1 MNTLP
6 TDIPPT
12 ENWNIATVCDIR
24 IGELFR
30 DNPYLRD
37 KYLDIDPVAIS
48 QVLNV
53 FNPDKKAGLIFTA
66 THDMTLNPNTESMK
80 LVYGRTIHNTK
91 PLIKNTDRKT
101 ISVQVGVGGS
111 FNGRVDI
118 NTILQKAHEYI
129 LGDQPDMLIARPGRI
144 NKLLGRKMLLSRYDQ
159 MAMIAGSVYEESHLQ
174 EISVHEL
181 HHASNSD
188 IELKKHRNAIRHE
201 YFQKIGKY
209 GLTGYSI
216 YLASAAVQ
224 TMGMVPEY
232 TIALTGVVSA
242 GVFIPKILRGRKE
255 LQNYISYDSPSEVGA
270 YATKQIAHTL
280 PQIISFK
287 TK

>member
-66 THDMTLNPNTESMK
+66 THDMTLNPNTESMEH
-80 LVYGRTIHNTK
+80 VYGRTITDIR
-91 PLIKNTDRKT
+91 PWIKKTDRKP

-111 FNGRVDI
+111 FNARVDI
-118 NTILQKAHEYI
+118 NTILQKAPEYI
-129 LGDQPDMLIARPGRI
+129 LKDQPDMLIARPGRI

-159 MAMIAGSVYEESHLQ
+159 MAMIAGSVYEESRLQ
-174 EISVHEL
+174 ETSVHEL

-188 IELKKHRNAIRHE
+188 IELKKHRNAIGHE
-201 YFQKIGKY
+201 YFKKIGKY
-209 GLTGYSI
+209 SLTGYSV
-216 YLASAAVQ
+216 YLASAVGQ

-232 TIALTGVVSA
+232 TAALTGVVSA

>member
-53 FNPDKKAGLIFTA
+53 FNPDKKASLIFTA

-80 LVYGRTIHNTK
+80 HVYGRTITDIR
-91 PLIKNTDRKT
+91 PWIKKTDRKP

-111 FNGRVDI
+111 FNARVDI
-118 NTILQKAHEYI
+118 NTILQKAPEYI
-129 LGDQPDMLIARPGRI
+129 LKDQPDMLIARPGRI
-144 NKLLGRKMLLSRYDQ
+144 NKLLGRKMLHSQFDQ
-159 MAMIAGSVYEESHLQ
+159 MARITYSVYDEWHIQ
-174 EISVHEL
+174 KVSVHEL
-181 HHASNSD
+181 RHASNSD
-188 IELKKHRNAIRHE
+188 IEINKNRKAIDRVR
-201 YFQKIGKY
+201 FQKIGKY
-209 GLTGYSI
+209 GLMGYSVYMVSI
-216 YLASAAVQ
+216 IGLPIDTFNYWTPVIAAAASVSVAA
-224 TMGMVPEY
+224 
-232 TIALTGVVSA
+232 
-242 GVFIPKILRGRKE
+242 PKMFRGRKE
-255 LQNYISYDSPSEVGA
+255 LQSYILFDSPNEVSA
-270 YATKQIAHTL
+270 RAAERAAHTL